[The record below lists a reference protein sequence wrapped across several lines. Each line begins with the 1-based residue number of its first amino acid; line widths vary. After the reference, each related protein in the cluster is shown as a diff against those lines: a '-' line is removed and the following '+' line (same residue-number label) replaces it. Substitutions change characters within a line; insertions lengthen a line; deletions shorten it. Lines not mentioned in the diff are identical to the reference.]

1 MVNSFISSD
10 EIFKQLM
17 LNVAPLPCQDTY
29 ARNLASIFSMHLK
42 KNELIEAGFSPED
55 LPSVSAVVV
64 APTGQGK
71 TFLVKQMAKA
81 LGINAIVID
90 GSALCHEGWKGV
102 SLSQQLVAAKNAAKD
117 QASFATSV
125 LFIDEIDKLRLVG
138 TDKDVGNAQPNILQL
153 YNGGTIV
160 GEGSNREAESVDI
173 SRFTVIL
180 GGAFEG
186 LETIIENRLMPKAG
200 IGFRRSMDTQ
210 KMSKAELL
218 KQATLP
224 DLASYGLMPELLG
237 RIGSIIN
244 IDSMEMEDY
253 RQLLTAE
260 HGSIRRRYSNYLS
273 SLYGVSFEITEAG
286 VKAIAEKCMTS
297 ATGARAVN
305 PLINDLMRCAIAEVE
320 RDVTIN
326 RVLLD
331 AVDGEC
337 AVQYEH
343 GPRAYTTFYKKKVEP
358 KLFPYRVKARSIP
371 GMTAELCKI
380 YIDADGEAEVLDELQ
395 AFLNCAL
402 YFLKYNTNP
411 EDFCFSSLEKLART
425 VRKGNNGENSTFDI
439 MMTDAIAAAHAPNRQ
454 AHYYRAFNAVYNFS
468 SSYRLIM
475 ALNLIM
481 THIQKD
487 GQGTDIRLELAG

>member
-1 MVNSFISSD
+1 MVNSFISND
-10 EIFKQLM
+10 DIFEQLM
-17 LNVAPLPCQDTY
+17 LNVAPLPSQDSY
-29 ARNLASIFSMHLK
+29 AKNLASIFSMHLK

-55 LPSVSAVVV
+55 LPSVSAIVV

-81 LGINAIVID
+81 LGVNAIVID

-102 SLSQQLVAAKNAAKD
+102 SLSQQLIAAKNAAKD
-117 QASFATSV
+117 KAAFSNSI

-160 GEGSNREAESVDI
+160 GEGSNREAESIDI

-180 GGAFEG
+180 GGAFDG
-186 LETIIENRLMPKAG
+186 LETIIENRLMPKTT
-200 IGFRRSMDTQ
+200 IGFNRAMDAQ
-210 KMSKAELL
+210 KLSKAELL
-218 KQATLP
+218 KQVTLP
-224 DLASYGLMPELLG
+224 DLAAYGLMPELLG
-237 RIGSIIN
+237 RIGTIIN
-244 IDSMEMEDY
+244 INSMELEDY

-260 HGSIRRRYSNYLS
+260 HGSVRRRYSNYLS
-273 SLYGVSFEITEAG
+273 SLYGVSFDITEAG
-286 VKAIAEKCMTS
+286 VKMIAEKCMAS

-320 RDVTIN
+320 RDSTIN

-331 AVDGEC
+331 AIDGEC
-337 AVQYEH
+337 AVLYEH
-343 GPRAYTTFYKKKVEP
+343 GPRAYTAFYKKKVEP

-380 YIDADGEAEVLDELQ
+380 YIDADGEAEALDELQ
-395 AFLNCAL
+395 AFLNCSL
-402 YFLKYNTNP
+402 YFLKHNTNP

-425 VRKGNNGENSTFDI
+425 VRKGTDDEDSTFDI
-439 MMTDAIAAAHAPNRQ
+439 MMEDAIAAPGAPNRQ
-454 AHYYRAFNAVYNFS
+454 AHYYRAFKAVYNFS
-468 SSYRLIM
+468 TSYRLIM

-487 GQGTDIRLELAG
+487 GRGSDIRLELAG

>member
-1 MVNSFISSD
+1 MVNSFVSSD
-10 EIFKQLM
+10 EIFDQLM
-17 LNVAPLPCQDTY
+17 LNVAPLPCQDSY

-81 LGINAIVID
+81 LGVNAIVID

-102 SLSQQLVAAKNAAKD
+102 SLSQQLIAAKNATKD
-117 QASFATSV
+117 QSSFATSI

-160 GEGSNREAESVDI
+160 GEGSNREAEAVDI

-186 LETIIENRLMPKAG
+186 LETIIENRLMPKAN
-200 IGFRRSMDTQ
+200 IGFNRSSETQ

-224 DLASYGLMPELLG
+224 DLAAYGLMQELLG

-244 IDSMEMEDY
+244 IDSMALEDY

-273 SLYGVSFEITEAG
+273 SLYGVSFDITEAG
-286 VKAIAEKCMTS
+286 IKMIAEKCMAS

-320 RDVTIN
+320 RDSTIN
-326 RVLLD
+326 HVLLD

-337 AVQYEH
+337 AVLYEH
-343 GPRAYTTFYKKKVEP
+343 GPRAYTAFYKKKVEP

-380 YIDADGEAEVLDELQ
+380 YIDADGETEALDELQ
-395 AFLNCAL
+395 AFLNCSL
-402 YFLKYNTNP
+402 YFLKHNTNP

-425 VRKGNNGENSTFDI
+425 VRKGTDDEDSTFDI
-439 MMTDAIAAAHAPNRQ
+439 MMKDAIAAPRAPSRQ
-454 AHYYRAFNAVYNFS
+454 ANYYRAFKAVYNFS
-468 SSYRLIM
+468 TSYRLIM

-487 GQGTDIRLELAG
+487 GRGSDIRLELAS